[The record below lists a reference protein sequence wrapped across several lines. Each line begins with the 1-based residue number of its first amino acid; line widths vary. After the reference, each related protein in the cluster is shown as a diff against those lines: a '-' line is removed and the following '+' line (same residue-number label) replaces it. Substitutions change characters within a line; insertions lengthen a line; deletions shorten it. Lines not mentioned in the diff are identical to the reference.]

1 MSFGKGRSR
10 PITAA
15 KIPPPDVAD
24 GNRRWSM
31 RRTMSAPGLV
41 WPGGSAPT
49 IPCTIIDMSGTGARL
64 LMQRGWVNPFRGA
77 SSVAQQFTLL
87 MRFDRMQVECEII
100 RIEEQEIGVRF
111 VSPPTAMDERVP
123 IGKVQSNLKMRRN

>member
-1 MSFGKGRSR
+1 MSFGKGRVR
-10 PITAA
+10 PISAP
-15 KIPPPDVAD
+15 KMPPIGGSE

-49 IPCTIIDMSGTGARL
+49 IPCTIADMSGTGARL
-64 LMQRGWVNPFRGA
+64 LMQRGWVNPFRGV

-87 MRFDRMQVECEII
+87 MRFDRMQVQCEIM
-100 RIEEQEIGVRF
+100 RIDDQEIGVRF
-111 VSPPTAMDERVP
+111 ISPPSPMDGRAPV
-123 IGKVQSNLKMRRN
+123 GRALSHVKVRKN